1 MRKYSKSN
9 KGFSVETRGL
19 RNGTCNICGEVGPLT
34 EDHTPP
40 KGCVRPTEVE
50 LLHIT
55 HALSASVPKVKR
67 SFSQNGVK
75 YRTLCGRCNNK
86 LLGHTYDPYLIA
98 FANGTAALL
107 QSSLYLPSFLEVPAR
122 PQAIMRSVLGHIAAQ
137 GVDRYKKGPHT
148 EEVRDYIL
156 DLSKPLPQALS
167 MYYWAYPHKRQVLV
181 RDASYMDLGRQKPFL
196 AWFIKFFPLAF
207 LVAWD
212 ASPTLP
218 FPVQSLNPWR
228 NSTFNMETE
237 LPLSLRS
244 LPPEEWPEAPTAYSA
259 LLYGREAIVAHTA
272 STKKKK

>member
-1 MRKYSKSN
+1 MRKYSKLN
-9 KGFSVETRGL
+9 KGFSVETRGP
-19 RNGTCNICGEVGPLT
+19 RNGACNICGEVGPLT

-55 HALSASVPKVKR
+55 YALSASEPKVKR

-86 LLGHTYDPYLIA
+86 LLGHTYDPYLTA

-107 QSSLYLPSFLEVPAR
+107 QSSLYLPSLLAVRVR

-196 AWFIKFFPLAF
+196 A
-207 LVAWD
+207 
-212 ASPTLP
+212 
-218 FPVQSLNPWR
+218 
-228 NSTFNMETE
+228 
-237 LPLSLRS
+237 
-244 LPPEEWPEAPTAYSA
+244 
-259 LLYGREAIVAHTA
+259 
-272 STKKKK
+272 